1 MVKSVYGSR
10 AAENKGSRYTAA
22 TRTFQ
27 VSEDIMPIAELK
39 ARLSEVVRGLENRR
53 PIVVTLNGK
62 PAAVVMSPQE
72 FDRITYRARV
82 VQAGETGRA
91 DVEAGRTHTDEELD
105 RRIERRYGKPRK
117 TRT

>member
-10 AAENKGSRYTAA
+10 ASENKGSRYTAA

-39 ARLSEVVRGLENRR
+39 ARLSEVVRSVENRR

-82 VQAGETGRA
+82 VEAVEAGLA
-91 DVEAGRTHTDEELD
+91 DAEAGRTISDEELG
-105 RRIERRYGKPRK
+105 RRIDRRYGKPRK
-117 TRT
+117 PRT

>member
-1 MVKSVYGSR
+1 MVKSVYGAR
-10 AAENKGSRYTAA
+10 ATESTGARYTAG
-22 TRTFQ
+22 TRAFQ

-53 PIVVTLNGK
+53 PVVITLNGK

-82 VQAGETGRA
+82 VQAVERGLA
-91 DVEAGRTHTDEELD
+91 DIDAGRTISDEELG
-105 RRIERRYGKPRK
+105 RRIDQRYGKPRK
-117 TRT
+117 KRK